1 MANPYV
7 YVIVGIFLIALV
19 GGGLFLLMALGVLP
33 LSFLG
38 AVQRLGGQVGGA
50 VSSVVFT
57 QPPGG
62 VNSKGQLLFNG
73 TPPGYGNPNGY
84 EAPYYVELAGINFCY
99 PYRAG
104 YLWLEP
110 NSTYSFPVTVYATYG
125 MGPNPK
131 GYGTIV
137 PVVLTPYIG
146 TVSGLNITLAPN
158 EGQLPFNATLTITVG
173 PRIVINQS
181 PVFAYYPS
189 YGYVLIT
196 PYFNVKSP
204 DDPMVNLWMG
214 NSGSLTLRMAPQY
227 VYFWNGTE
235 IVSITTTP
243 GLP

>member
-7 YVIVGIFLIALV
+7 YVILGIFLIALV

-38 AVQRLGGQVGGA
+38 AVQRLGGQLGGA
-50 VSSVVFT
+50 VSNVVFT

-84 EAPYYVELAGINFCY
+84 ELPYYVELAGINFCY
-99 PYRAG
+99 PYDAG

-110 NSTYSFPVTVYATYG
+110 NHTYTFNVTLYATYG

-131 GYGTIV
+131 RYGTTV
-137 PVVLTPYIG
+137 PVVLTPDVG
-146 TVSGLNITLAPN
+146 VVSGLNISLVPN
-158 EGQLPFNATLTITVG
+158 EGQLPFNATLVITVG
-173 PRIVINQS
+173 PRIIVSQNSI
-181 PVFAYYPS
+181 FAYYPS
-189 YGYVLIT
+189 YNDVLFAPSFIINAPT
-196 PYFNVKSP
+196 NPK
-204 DDPMVNLWMG
+204 VNGWLAG
-214 NSGSLTLRMAPQY
+214 TGSLSLRIAPQY
-227 VYFWNGTE
+227 VYFQNGTP
-235 IVSITTTP
+235 VTATP

>member
-7 YVIVGIFLIALV
+7 YVILGIFLIALV

-38 AVQRLGGQVGGA
+38 AVQRLGGQLGGA
-50 VSSVVFT
+50 VSNVVFT

-73 TPPGYGNPNGY
+73 TPPGYGNPN
-84 EAPYYVELAGINFCY
+84 
-99 PYRAG
+99 R
-104 YLWLEP
+104 
-110 NSTYSFPVTVYATYG
+110 TYTFNVTLYATYG

-131 GYGTIV
+131 LYGTTV
-137 PVVLTPYIG
+137 PVVLTSDNAYV
-146 TVSGLNITLAPN
+146 VSGLNVTLVPN
-158 EGQLPFNATLTITVG
+158 EGQLPFNATLIITVG
-173 PRIVINQS
+173 PRIIVKQS

-196 PYFNVKSP
+196 PYFNVNSP
-204 DDPMVNLWMG
+204 GHPMVGLWMG
-214 NSGSLTLRMAPQY
+214 GSGSLTLRIAPQY
-227 VYFWNGTE
+227 VYFWNGTP
-235 IVSITTTP
+235 VTVTP